1 MKKFSAWLG
10 ALVLCLLMVIGAA
23 AAETVVYVND
33 GGTGDGSSESAPLGS
48 LVEAIDKVA
57 NGGKI
62 VITDTY
68 TANDVFYEP
77 THKGDIVITGGTLDL
92 AGNPR
97 NRYYL
102 GGPGATTFENMTLKD
117 GAGVG
122 FAIIAQFNKVVMG
135 EGLTTPADKA
145 YVVGGYQTP
154 FDEDIKLDLDSEVIV
169 KSGTFRVVCGSSRGA
184 SSTIFT
190 GTSHI
195 TVEGG
200 NINMLLGGSCNG
212 SAMGNAEITVNGGSI
227 SQIMMA
233 GDATRRING
242 DATLTVNGGIIGQLR
257 VNNIMGHATVNY
269 NGGNIAQAE
278 KSIEDKITEFVT
290 DGTATLNV
298 AANLNSALLALVFD
312 TVNYVGGSAAAT
324 TAPVVTT
331 EATSETTTAAETEQS
346 EAPVASESS
355 DVSAAVTEPAVTTEK
370 QEETTKATEKTEKTD
385 ATSATAPAATDKAPA
400 SEGGLGVGAIVG
412 IVLAV
417 LVVVAVVVV
426 IIVKKKK

>member
-242 DATLTVNGGIIGQLR
+242 DATLTVNGGTIGQLR

-298 AANLNSALLALVFD
+298 AANLNSALLALAFD
-312 TVNYVGGSAAAT
+312 TVNYVGGGAVA
-324 TAPVVTT
+324 TT

-370 QEETTKATEKTEKTD
+370 QKETTKATEKTEKTD
-385 ATSATAPAATDKAPA
+385 ATSATTPAATDKAPA
-400 SEGGLGVGAIVG
+400 SEGGLGVGTIIG
-412 IVLAV
+412 IVVAV

>member
-1 MKKFSAWLG
+1 MKKFFAWLG

-102 GGPGATTFENMTLKD
+102 GGPGATTFENLTLKD

-298 AANLNSALLALVFD
+298 AANLNSALLALAFD

-346 EAPVASESS
+346 EATAAAESS
-355 DVSAAVTEPAVTTEK
+355 EVSAAVTEPAVTTEK

-417 LVVVAVVVV
+417 LIVVAVVVV

>member
-200 NINMLLGGSCNG
+200 NINILHGGSCNG

-312 TVNYVGGSAAAT
+312 TVNYVGGSADAT

-346 EAPVASESS
+346 EAPASSESS
-355 DVSAAVTEPAVTTEK
+355 DVSAAVTEPEATTEK
-370 QEETTKATEKTEKTD
+370 QEETTKATEKTD

-412 IVLAV
+412 IVVAV